1 MKQEPKKI
9 DLGLKEAYEELF
21 MTQEQR
27 DDKRREKIIDLP
39 LDELQPFKGHPFRV
53 TQDGEMNELLRSIH
67 ERGIISPCLVRPKP
81 EGGYEIISGHRRRA
95 ACELLGW
102 DTIPAIVREMD
113 DDTATITMV
122 DSNQQRENLL
132 PSEKAFAYKMKLE
145 AIKRKAGRPKN
156 NCAQVGHNFPAI
168 RSVEQ
173 LAAETEDSRVQ
184 IQRYI
189 RLTNLVPDLLK
200 LVDDGCIALT
210 PAVELSYLPE
220 ELQEALLDACGMQDC
235 TPSLSQAVKL
245 RRMAAEGT
253 LTPRKIQDVMRE
265 PKANQRE
272 RLTFRADTFAQFFP
286 KSYSVEQMEQ
296 EILRLLKQRQERSRD
311 RDAR

>member
-9 DLGLKEAYEELF
+9 DLGLKEAYEEMF

-81 EGGYEIISGHRRRA
+81 EGGYEIISGHRRKA
-95 ACELLGW
+95 ACEMLGW

-113 DDTATITMV
+113 DDTAVITMV

-145 AIKRKAGRPKN
+145 AIKHQGKATSRQLVGKFESADEIADEESGRT
-156 NCAQVGHNFPAI
+156 V
-168 RSVEQ
+168 
-173 LAAETEDSRVQ
+173 
-184 IQRYI
+184 QRYI
-189 RLTNLVPDLLK
+189 RLTNLIPDLLK

-253 LTPRKIQDVMRE
+253 LTARKIQDVMRE
-265 PKANQRE
+265 PKANQRD

-286 KSYSVEQMEQ
+286 KSYTVEQMEQ

>member
-39 LDELQPFKGHPFRV
+39 LDELQPFKDHPFRV

-67 ERGIISPCLVRPKP
+67 ERGIITPCLVRPKP
-81 EGGYEIISGHRRRA
+81 DGGYEIISGHRRKA

-113 DDTATITMV
+113 DDTAVITMV

-145 AIKRKAGRPKN
+145 AIKHQGKATSG
-156 NCAQVGHNFPAI
+156 QVGQKWSREELAEDESG
-168 RSVEQ
+168 RS
-173 LAAETEDSRVQ
+173 

-189 RLTNLVPDLLK
+189 RLTNLIPDLLK

-245 RRMAAEGT
+245 RKMAAEGT
-253 LTPRKIQDVMRE
+253 LTAQKIQDIMRE
-265 PKANQRE
+265 PKANQRD

-286 KSYSVEQMEQ
+286 KSYTVEQMEQ
-296 EILRLLKQRQERSRD
+296 EILRLLKQRQARSRN
-311 RDAR
+311 RDVR

>member
-39 LDELQPFKGHPFRV
+39 LDELQPFKDHPFRV

-81 EGGYEIISGHRRRA
+81 EGGYEIISGHRRKA
-95 ACELLGW
+95 ACEMLGW

-113 DDTATITMV
+113 DDTAVITMV

-145 AIKRKAGRPKN
+145 ALKRKAGRPKEN
-156 NCAQVGHNFPAI
+156 SVQLGLNFS
-168 RSVEQ
+168 RTE
-173 LAAETEDSRVQ
+173 LAKQSNESETQ

-189 RLTNLVPDLLK
+189 RLTNLIPDLLK

-245 RRMAAEGT
+245 RRMAQEGT
-253 LTPRKIQDVMRE
+253 LTPKKIQDLMRE
-265 PKANQRE
+265 PKANQRD

-286 KSYSVEQMEQ
+286 KSYTVEQMEQ

>member
-9 DLGLKEAYEELF
+9 DLGLKEAYEEMF

-27 DDKRREKIIDLP
+27 DDKRREKILDLP
-39 LDELQPFKGHPFRV
+39 LDELQPFKNHPFRV

-67 ERGIISPCLVRPKP
+67 ERGIISPCLVRPRP
-81 EGGYEIISGHRRRA
+81 EGGYEIISGHRRKA
-95 ACELLGW
+95 ACEMLGL

-113 DDTATITMV
+113 DDTAVITMV

-145 AIKRKAGRPKN
+145 AIKHQGKTTSRQLVGKFESADEIADDESGRT
-156 NCAQVGHNFPAI
+156 V
-168 RSVEQ
+168 
-173 LAAETEDSRVQ
+173 
-184 IQRYI
+184 QRYI
-189 RLTNLVPDLLK
+189 RLTNLIPDLLK
-200 LVDDGCIALT
+200 LVDDGCVALT

-245 RRMAAEGT
+245 RHMAAEGT
-253 LTPRKIQDVMRE
+253 LTPRKIQDIMRE
-265 PKANQRE
+265 PKANQRD

-286 KSYSVEQMEQ
+286 KSYTVEQMEQ

>member
-39 LDELQPFKGHPFRV
+39 LDELQPFQNHPFRV

-81 EGGYEIISGHRRRA
+81 EGGYEIISGHRRKA
-95 ACELLGW
+95 ACEMLGW

-113 DDTATITMV
+113 DDTAVITMV

-145 AIKRKAGRPKN
+145 ALKRKAGRPKN
-156 NCAQVGHNFPAI
+156 NSCQVGTNFRADNY
-168 RSVEQ
+168 
-173 LAAETEDSRVQ
+173 LAEEADESARN

-189 RLTNLVPDLLK
+189 RLTNLTPDLMK
-200 LVDDGCIALT
+200 LVDDGCVALT

-245 RRMAAEGT
+245 RRMAQEGT
-253 LTPRKIQDVMRE
+253 LTPRKIQDIMRE
-265 PKANQRE
+265 PKANQRD

-286 KSYSVEQMEQ
+286 KSYTVEQMEQ

>member
-39 LDELQPFKGHPFRV
+39 LDELQPFRDHPFRV

-81 EGGYEIISGHRRRA
+81 EGGYEIISGHRRKA
-95 ACELLGW
+95 ACEMLGW

-113 DDTATITMV
+113 DDTAVITMV

-145 AIKRKAGRPKN
+145 AIKHQGKATSG
-156 NCAQVGHNFPAI
+156 QVGQKWSREELAEDESG
-168 RSVEQ
+168 RS
-173 LAAETEDSRVQ
+173 

-189 RLTNLVPDLLK
+189 RLTNLIPNLLK
-200 LVDDGCIALT
+200 LVDDGCVALT
-210 PAVELSYLPE
+210 PAVELSYLSE

-235 TPSLSQAVKL
+235 TPPLSQAVKL

-253 LTPRKIQDVMRE
+253 LTPRKIQDIMRE
-265 PKANQRE
+265 PKANQRD

-286 KSYSVEQMEQ
+286 KSYTVEQMEQ

>member
-9 DLGLKEAYEELF
+9 DLGLKEAYEEMF

-39 LDELQPFKGHPFRV
+39 LDELQSFKSHPFHV
-53 TQDGEMNELLRSIH
+53 TQDGEMNELIRSIH
-67 ERGIISPCLVRPKP
+67 ERGIISPCLVRPRP

-95 ACELLGW
+95 ACEMLGW

-113 DDTATITMV
+113 DDTAVITMV

-145 AIKRKAGRPKN
+145 AIKHQGKTTSRQLVGKFESADEIADDESGRT
-156 NCAQVGHNFPAI
+156 V
-168 RSVEQ
+168 
-173 LAAETEDSRVQ
+173 
-184 IQRYI
+184 QRYI
-189 RLTNLVPDLLK
+189 RLTNLIPDLLK
-200 LVDDGCIALT
+200 LVDDGCVALT

-265 PKANQRE
+265 PKANQRD

-286 KSYSVEQMEQ
+286 KSYTVEQMEQ

>member
-39 LDELQPFKGHPFRV
+39 LDELQPFRDHPFRV

-81 EGGYEIISGHRRRA
+81 EGGYEIISGHRRKA

-145 AIKRKAGRPKN
+145 AIKHQGKATSG
-156 NCAQVGHNFPAI
+156 QVGQKWSREELAEDESG
-168 RSVEQ
+168 RS
-173 LAAETEDSRVQ
+173 

-189 RLTNLVPDLLK
+189 RLTNLIPDLLK
-200 LVDDGCIALT
+200 LVDDGCVALT

-245 RRMAAEGT
+245 RHMAAEGT
-253 LTPRKIQDVMRE
+253 LTPRKIQDIMRE
-265 PKANQRE
+265 PKANQRD

-286 KSYSVEQMEQ
+286 KSYTVEQMEQ
-296 EILRLLKQRQERSRD
+296 EILCLLKQRQARSRD

>member
-39 LDELQPFKGHPFRV
+39 LDELQPFKNHPFRV

-81 EGGYEIISGHRRRA
+81 EGGYEIISGHRRKA

-113 DDTATITMV
+113 DDTAVITMV

-132 PSEKAFAYKMKLE
+132 PSEKAFAYKTKLE
-145 AIKRKAGRPKN
+145 AIKHQGKATSVQLGQKLSRAN
-156 NCAQVGHNFPAI
+156 IADDVGE
-168 RSVEQ
+168 SQ
-173 LAAETEDSRVQ
+173 TQ

-200 LVDDGCIALT
+200 LVDDGCVALT

-253 LTPRKIQDVMRE
+253 LTPRKIQDIMRE
-265 PKANQRE
+265 PKANQRD

-286 KSYSVEQMEQ
+286 KSYTVEQMEQ

-311 RDAR
+311 RDTR